1 MTRVSSSTHRDGE
14 VNYDS
19 ALGTRVQRGPAYF
32 EPRVVLSD
40 EAQQHLG
47 KLKPTPGMPAEVRI
61 QTAERTALS
70 DLIKPLRDQVARTFR
85 EQ

>member
-1 MTRVSSSTHRDGE
+1 MTRVSSSTHRDAE

-19 ALGTRVQRGPAYF
+19 ALGTRVQRDPAYF
-32 EPRVVLSD
+32 EPRVALND

-47 KLKPTPGMPAEVRI
+47 KLTLIPGMPAEVRI
-61 QTAERTALS
+61 QTAERTALF

>member
-1 MTRVSSSTHRDGE
+1 MTRVSSSTHRDAE

-32 EPRVVLSD
+32 EPRVALSD

-47 KLKPTPGMPAEVRI
+47 KLKLIPACQPRFASKLPSALPSPT
-61 QTAERTALS
+61 
-70 DLIKPLRDQVARTFR
+70 
-85 EQ
+85 